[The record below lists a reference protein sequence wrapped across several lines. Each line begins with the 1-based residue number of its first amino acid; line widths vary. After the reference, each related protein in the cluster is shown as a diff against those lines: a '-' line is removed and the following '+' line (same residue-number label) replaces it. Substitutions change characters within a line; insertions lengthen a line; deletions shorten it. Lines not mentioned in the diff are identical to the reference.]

1 MQNTSLTQLTSAVRR
16 LEADN
21 IRNESFLTLVTKHET
36 ELRNILENI
45 QKIQSDETDKKSIS
59 ELTHT
64 VKELTTRSIEDKNK
78 VISEF
83 QIQVQGL
90 KSDIIKA
97 INDKPIMI
105 TADDSEEAAVTERAV
120 TISEFKSLD
129 KTEQKYSGYVSLD
142 DVLQIELGDTK
153 ISIDKDANDK
163 EICSI
168 ENDFGG
174 IAFRKHDSEDVW
186 FLNRNENSEMEFHY
200 NTMENAP
207 LAVTPDNV
215 KISKLSLNGKSV
227 SKIATAINDN
237 TAHNDTIP
245 TVSAVVNYVNTNL
258 KRLNLLNAVG
268 GSETSSTPT
277 STTTNETST
286 TTSSTEERNTE
297 TSHAPNCN
305 ISTINTGAGKS
316 LLIENE
322 TNSISL
328 KDNESNIVSIS
339 ASLTDGL
346 KVSNKFKLNNTGGI
360 LCKFIEDNG
369 ELTVGRFVELTGS
382 VVEMDD
388 LIIPEVKLTDKLS
401 TMVYGVIKSR
411 VQEEY
416 VKDNKV
422 YKLDTDNEYITI
434 IKEGLIEIPFDEG
447 GSFELGSLL
456 VAGSLG
462 VPTYNKNNAEAI
474 KFCVEKKVPMAKVVS
489 KLKDNLVVD
498 VV

>member
-21 IRNESFLTLVTKHET
+21 IRNESYLTLVTKHET
-36 ELRNILENI
+36 ELRDVLEKI

-78 VISEF
+78 VMSEF

-97 INDKPIMI
+97 INDKPVMV
-105 TADDSEEAAVTERAV
+105 TADDSEEPVVTERAV

-186 FLNRNENSEMEFHY
+186 FLNRNKNSEMEFHY
-200 NTMENAP
+200 NTMESSP
-207 LAVTPDNV
+207 LAVSPDDV

-268 GSETSSTPT
+268 SFETSASVSTPAT
-277 STTTNETST
+277 AP
-286 TTSSTEERNTE
+286 TEEKNSE
-297 TSHAPNCN
+297 SSHAPNCN
-305 ISTINTGAGKS
+305 ISTINTSVGKS

-382 VVEMDD
+382 IVEMDD

-447 GSFELGSLL
+447 GSFDLGSLL

-489 KLKDNLVVD
+489 KLKGNLVVD

>member
-36 ELRNILENI
+36 ELRDVLEKI

-105 TADDSEEAAVTERAV
+105 TADDSEEATVTERAV

-268 GSETSSTPT
+268 GSETSTISSTPT
-277 STTTNETST
+277 SST
-286 TTSSTEERNTE
+286 TTSTEERNTE

>member
-21 IRNESFLTLVTKHET
+21 IRNESYLTLVTKHET
-36 ELRNILENI
+36 ELRDVLEKI

-78 VISEF
+78 VMSEF

-97 INDKPIMI
+97 INDKPVMV

-129 KTEQKYSGYVSLD
+129 KTEQKYSRYVSLD

-186 FLNRNENSEMEFHY
+186 FLNRNKNSEMEFHY
-200 NTMENAP
+200 NTMENSP
-207 LAVTPDNV
+207 LAVSPDDV
-215 KISKLSLNGKSV
+215 KISKLSLNGKSI

-268 GSETSSTPT
+268 GSETSASVSTSSTNVTPITSTP
-277 STTTNETST
+277 
-286 TTSSTEERNTE
+286 TEERNSE
-297 TSHAPNCN
+297 SSHAPNCN

-346 KVSNKFKLNNTGGI
+346 KVGNKFKLNNTGGI

-382 VVEMDD
+382 IVEMDD

-447 GSFELGSLL
+447 GSFDLGSLL

-489 KLKDNLVVD
+489 KLKGNLVVD

>member
-21 IRNESFLTLVTKHET
+21 IRNESYLTLVTKHET
-36 ELRNILENI
+36 ELRDVLEKI

-78 VISEF
+78 VMSEF

-97 INDKPIMI
+97 INDKPVMV
-105 TADDSEEAAVTERAV
+105 TADDSEEPVVTERAV

-186 FLNRNENSEMEFHY
+186 FLNRNKNSEMEFHY
-200 NTMENAP
+200 NTMESSP
-207 LAVTPDNV
+207 LAVSPDDV

-268 GSETSSTPT
+268 GSETSASVSTSTPAT
-277 STTTNETST
+277 AP
-286 TTSSTEERNTE
+286 TEERNSE
-297 TSHAPNCN
+297 SSHAPNCN

-382 VVEMDD
+382 VIEMDD

-489 KLKDNLVVD
+489 KLKANLVVD

>member
-21 IRNESFLTLVTKHET
+21 IRNESYLTLVTKH
-36 ELRNILENI
+36 
-45 QKIQSDETDKKSIS
+45 ETDKKSIS

-78 VISEF
+78 VMSEF

-97 INDKPIMI
+97 INDKPVMV

-129 KTEQKYSGYVSLD
+129 KTEQKYSRYVSLD

-186 FLNRNENSEMEFHY
+186 FLNRNKNSEMEFHY
-200 NTMENAP
+200 NTMENSP
-207 LAVTPDNV
+207 LAVSPDDV
-215 KISKLSLNGKSV
+215 KISKLSLNGKSI

-268 GSETSSTPT
+268 GSETSASVSTSSTNVTPITSTP
-277 STTTNETST
+277 
-286 TTSSTEERNTE
+286 TEERNSE
-297 TSHAPNCN
+297 SSHAPNCN

-346 KVSNKFKLNNTGGI
+346 KVGNKFKLNNTGGI

-382 VVEMDD
+382 IVEMDD

-447 GSFELGSLL
+447 GSFDLGSLL

-489 KLKDNLVVD
+489 KLKGNLVVD

>member
-21 IRNESFLTLVTKHET
+21 IRNESYLTLVTKHET
-36 ELRNILENI
+36 ELRDVLEKI

-78 VISEF
+78 VMSEF

-97 INDKPIMI
+97 INDKPVMV
-105 TADDSEEAAVTERAV
+105 TADDSEEPVVTERAV

-186 FLNRNENSEMEFHY
+186 FLNRNKNSEMEFHY
-200 NTMENAP
+200 NTMESSP
-207 LAVTPDNV
+207 LAVSPDDV

-268 GSETSSTPT
+268 SSETSASVSTPAT
-277 STTTNETST
+277 AP
-286 TTSSTEERNTE
+286 TEEKNSE
-297 TSHAPNCN
+297 SSHAPNCN
-305 ISTINTGAGKS
+305 ISTINTSVGKS

-382 VVEMDD
+382 IVEMDD

-447 GSFELGSLL
+447 GSFDLGSLL

-489 KLKDNLVVD
+489 KLKGNLVVD

>member
-21 IRNESFLTLVTKHET
+21 IRNESYLTLVTKHET
-36 ELRNILENI
+36 ELRDILEKI

-78 VISEF
+78 VVSEF

-97 INDKPIMI
+97 INDKPVMV
-105 TADDSEEAAVTERAV
+105 TADDSEEAVVTERAV

-129 KTEQKYSGYVSLD
+129 KTEQKYSKYVSLD

-186 FLNRNENSEMEFHY
+186 FLNRNKNSEMEFHY
-200 NTMENAP
+200 NTMENSP
-207 LAVTPDNV
+207 LAVTPDDV

-258 KRLNLLNAVG
+258 KRLNLLNTVG
-268 GSETSSTPT
+268 GSETTA
-277 STTTNETST
+277 STTTPT
-286 TTSSTEERNTE
+286 TPTEERNSE
-297 TSHAPNCN
+297 SSHAPNCN
-305 ISTINTGAGKS
+305 ISTINTGVGKS

-346 KVSNKFKLNNTGGI
+346 KVGNKFKLNNTGGI

>member
-207 LAVTPDNV
+207 LAVTPDDV

-268 GSETSSTPT
+268 GSETSA
-277 STTTNETST
+277 STTTPT
-286 TTSSTEERNTE
+286 TPTEERNSE
-297 TSHAPNCN
+297 SSHAPNCN

-339 ASLTDGL
+339 ASLSDGL

-382 VVEMDD
+382 VVEMND

-447 GSFELGSLL
+447 GSFDLGSLL

>member
-21 IRNESFLTLVTKHET
+21 IRNESYLTLVTKHET
-36 ELRNILENI
+36 ELRDILEKI

-78 VISEF
+78 VMSEF

-97 INDKPIMI
+97 INDKPVMV
-105 TADDSEEAAVTERAV
+105 TADDSEEPVVTERAV

-200 NTMENAP
+200 NTMENSP
-207 LAVTPDNV
+207 LAISPDDV

-227 SKIATAINDN
+227 SKIATAINDS

-268 GSETSSTPT
+268 GSETPTTPTTSTP
-277 STTTNETST
+277 STTP
-286 TTSSTEERNTE
+286 TEEKNSE
-297 TSHAPNCN
+297 SSHAPNCN

-346 KVSNKFKLNNTGGI
+346 KVGNKFKLNNSGGI

-382 VVEMDD
+382 VIEMDD

-489 KLKDNLVVD
+489 KLKANLVVD

>member
-78 VISEF
+78 VMSEF

-97 INDKPIMI
+97 INDKPVMV
-105 TADDSEEAAVTERAV
+105 TADDSEEPAVTERAV

-186 FLNRNENSEMEFHY
+186 FLNRNKNSEMEFHY
-200 NTMENAP
+200 NTMENSP
-207 LAVTPDNV
+207 LAVSPDDV
-215 KISKLSLNGKSV
+215 KISKLSLNGKSI

-268 GSETSSTPT
+268 GSETSASVSTSSTNVTPTTSTP
-277 STTTNETST
+277 
-286 TTSSTEERNTE
+286 TEERNTE
-297 TSHAPNCN
+297 SSHAPNCN

-346 KVSNKFKLNNTGGI
+346 KVGNKFKLNNTGGI

-382 VVEMDD
+382 IVEMDD

-447 GSFELGSLL
+447 GSFDLGSLL

-489 KLKDNLVVD
+489 KLKGNLVVD

>member
-21 IRNESFLTLVTKHET
+21 IRNESYLTLVTKHET
-36 ELRNILENI
+36 ELRDILEKI

-78 VISEF
+78 VMSEF

-97 INDKPIMI
+97 INDKPVMV
-105 TADDSEEAAVTERAV
+105 TADDSEEAVVTERAV

-129 KTEQKYSGYVSLD
+129 KTEQKYSKYVSLD

-200 NTMENAP
+200 NTMENSP
-207 LAVTPDNV
+207 LAISPDDV

-227 SKIATAINDN
+227 SKIATAINDS

-268 GSETSSTPT
+268 GSETPTTPTTPTTSTPSAT
-277 STTTNETST
+277 P
-286 TTSSTEERNTE
+286 TEEKNSE
-297 TSHAPNCN
+297 SSHAPNCN

-346 KVSNKFKLNNTGGI
+346 KVGNKFKLNNSGGI

-382 VVEMDD
+382 VIEMDD

-489 KLKDNLVVD
+489 KLKANLVVD

>member
-36 ELRNILENI
+36 ELRDVLEKI

-78 VISEF
+78 VVSEF

-97 INDKPIMI
+97 INDKPVMV

-129 KTEQKYSGYVSLD
+129 KTEQKYSRYVSLD

-186 FLNRNENSEMEFHY
+186 FLNRNKNSEMEFHY
-200 NTMENAP
+200 NTMENSP
-207 LAVTPDNV
+207 LAVSPDDV
-215 KISKLSLNGKSV
+215 KISKLSLNGKSI

-268 GSETSSTPT
+268 GSETSASVSTSSTNVTPTTSTP
-277 STTTNETST
+277 
-286 TTSSTEERNTE
+286 TEERNSE
-297 TSHAPNCN
+297 SSHAPNCN

-346 KVSNKFKLNNTGGI
+346 KVGNKFKLNNTGGI

-382 VVEMDD
+382 IVEMDD

-447 GSFELGSLL
+447 GSFDLGSLL

-489 KLKDNLVVD
+489 KLKGNLVVD